1 MTNESSELSRRR
13 FLQGTGGGIVVAF
26 SLSGPGAARATQ
38 DEEEE
43 PLPGSLEGNPNL
55 DTWLRINADGTVTV
69 TTGKAELGQGIMTA
83 VAQVA
88 AEELNVS
95 FDRMEVETAD
105 TAISA
110 DEGYTAGSQSMEDS
124 ATAVRYAA
132 AEAKGILLGLAAGE
146 LGADSSELTVEDGT
160 VRGPDGGE
168 ATYWDLLGGRFFE
181 RTATAEAEPEDPDE
195 YTVVNTDRPRLD
207 IPGKLTGEESYV
219 QDLTREGMLHGRV
232 VRPPAYG
239 ASLDAVDVSTVIG
252 MDGVVEVVRD
262 GSFLGVVAE
271 TEWQAMNASERL
283 TENTEWTVP
292 ANLPDQDRL
301 YDYLRQKDSDDE
313 EIEEYGD
320 VTLDNRDRVD
330 SALKEAET
338 TLEAEYRKPY
348 TMHATM
354 GPSCAVAEFDGDQ
367 VTVWTHSQGVFPLRE
382 ALADLLRMPEEDIR
396 CIHREGAGCYGH
408 NGADDVAGDA
418 ALLSRAVDG
427 RPVRVQWSREDEHRW
442 EPYGS
447 AMVMGARGG
456 LDADGSIVG
465 LDYDVWSH
473 SHSTRPPGG
482 PLLAGWHV
490 EDELE
495 HGQPF
500 AGGGARDAVPMYDIP
515 NLRSTNHYLPNSP
528 LRVSA
533 LRALGG
539 YGNAFALESFV
550 DELAAEAGTDPVE
563 FRLQHTS
570 DERVRT
576 VIQEAADTA
585 GWGDADLGENRGR
598 GFAFNRYKNVAAYT
612 AVIAEVSVDPESG
625 EVSVGRLVAAN
636 DSGQIVSPDGI
647 ENQIE
652 GGMIQSASWT
662 LKEAV
667 TFDSE
672 RVTSTDW
679 EGYPILTFSEVPEIE
694 VSLVNRPGEPY
705 LGTGETAQGPTAAA
719 IANAIHDAT
728 GARLREIPF
737 TPERVQAAME

>member
-1 MTNESSELSRRR
+1 MTNETSELSRRR

-26 SLSGPGAARATQ
+26 SLSGPSAAQ
-38 DEEEE
+38 DEEEEE
-43 PLPGSLEGNPNL
+43 PLPGSLEDNSNL

-124 ATAVRYAA
+124 GTAIRYAA
-132 AEAKGILLGLAAGE
+132 AEAKHVLLGLAAGD
-146 LGADSSELTVEDGT
+146 LGADRSELTVKDGT
-160 VRGPDGGE
+160 VRGPNGGE
-168 ATYWDLLGGRFFE
+168 ATYWALLGGRFFE
-181 RTATAEAEPEDPDE
+181 RTATGEVEPEDPDD
-195 YTVVNTDRPRLD
+195 YTVLNTDQSRLD
-207 IPGKLTGEESYV
+207 IPGKVTGEESYV

-239 ASLDAVDVSTVIG
+239 ASLDAVDVSVVLG
-252 MDGVVEVVRD
+252 MPGVVEIVRD

-271 TEWQAMNASERL
+271 NEWQAMNASETL
-283 TENTEWTVP
+283 EQNTEWTVP
-292 ANLPDQDRL
+292 SNLPDQDRL
-301 YDYLRQKDSDDE
+301 YDYLRQKDSDDT
-313 EIEEYGD
+313 EIEEYGG

-330 SALKEAET
+330 GALDEADT
-338 TLEAEYRKPY
+338 TIEAEYRKPY
-348 TMHATM
+348 TMHGSM

-367 VTVWTHSQGVFPLRE
+367 LTVWTHSQGVYPLRE
-382 ALADLLRMPEEDIR
+382 ALSDLLRKPEGEIR

-442 EPYGS
+442 EPFGS
-447 AMVMGARGG
+447 AMAMRARGG
-456 LDADGSIVG
+456 LDADGGIVG

-473 SHSTRPPGG
+473 THSTRPPGG

-490 EDELE
+490 ENELE
-495 HGQPF
+495 HEQPWS
-500 AGGGARDAVPMYDIP
+500 GGGARDAVPMYDIP

-539 YGNAFALESFV
+539 YGNVFALESFV
-550 DELAAEAGTDPVE
+550 DELAAAAETDPVA
-563 FRLQHTS
+563 FRLQNMS
-570 DERVRT
+570 DERSRA
-576 VIQEAADTA
+576 VIQEAAETA
-585 GWGDADLGENRGR
+585 GWGDGDLGENRGR
-598 GFAFNRYKNVAAYT
+598 GFAFNRYKNTAAYT
-612 AVIAEVSVDPESG
+612 AVVAEVSVDTESG
-625 EVSVGRLVAAN
+625 EVSVDRLVGAN
-636 DSGQIVSPDGI
+636 DSGQIVNPDGI

-662 LKEAV
+662 LKEEVA
-667 TFDSE
+667 FDSE
-672 RVTSTDW
+672 RITSADW
-679 EGYPILTFSEVPEIE
+679 DDYPILTFSEVPETE

-705 LGTGETAQGPTAAA
+705 LGTGEAAQGPTAAA
-719 IANAIHDAT
+719 IANAIHDAI
-728 GARLREIPF
+728 GVRLREIPF